1 MFPRAKVVPPGYK
14 SLLLIR
20 CLQGLDLW
28 SSPKRASFVVSGVQ
42 WSYLQICYVQQTYC
56 PETVFFFRFLAL
68 CSFCFVSALNDV
80 FLHLWALALYQGLI
94 SKGHRISLKKNKQ
107 NNILAWAIISKCIV
121 GIIQPPNV
129 AFHLPH
135 LTLGLWVGNKTQKS
149 FVYLFV

>member
-1 MFPRAKVVPPGYK
+1 MSARTRPLEFTQT
-14 SLLLIR
+14 SLLCSQWCPVELSS
-20 CLQGLDLW
+20 DL
-28 SSPKRASFVVSGVQ
+28 
-42 WSYLQICYVQQTYC
+42 LC
-56 PETVFFFRFLAL
+56 PTNILPRNCFFFFRFLAL

-149 FVYLFV
+149 IVYKCIVHAKIKN